1 MIKDIV
7 STYIEFDN
15 TTGALKSITSYPQ
28 SKSYIE
34 VDPEK
39 IKSLLDGTDKFRNY
53 AVNFNPV
60 SCMYELESI
69 HEQKAFEYNIHN
81 SLYNVPTGDD
91 GDIILVKDYKQKKWL
106 IEFGKIFQKTIIENN
121 VTLNTNKQFSI
132 TKVNDPYQLYR
143 SLQFNLAGDLSLQ
156 FDNNDATIQEFNVYT
171 NKTFN
176 SYSVEIRK

>member
-1 MIKDIV
+1 M
-7 STYIEFDN
+7 N
-15 TTGALKSITSYPQ
+15 LK
-28 SKSYIE
+28 
-34 VDPEK
+34 
-39 IKSLLDGTDKFRNY
+39 
-53 AVNFNPV
+53 
-60 SCMYELESI
+60 
-69 HEQKAFEYNIHN
+69 NI
-81 SLYNVPTGDD
+81 
-91 GDIILVKDYKQKKWL
+91 
-106 IEFGKIFQKTIIENN
+106 QKTITENN